1 MTTSKQKLD
10 ADVDYVPFKLHPR
23 VFKALGSELVTSDI
37 VAIIE
42 LVKNSY
48 DAFATRVDVRFY
60 TDNQSKLCLEIIDNG
75 EGMDRTTID
84 DVWCMVATPFREKN
98 PKSQKGKKVRRTTGA
113 KGLGRLSAARL
124 GDTMTMVTKSK
135 DDRAW
140 QVDVDWI
147 GLSAESSLAECH
159 AKRQPFRGNTFEHGT
174 GTIVRINGLISKWRE
189 AEIGE
194 LREALSRLVSPFE
207 TLSDFDIFLTPPGA
221 EAVATK
227 VETSEFLK
235 HPPYTVIGG
244 FSKQGELKYDYFY
257 KPAHGKARNEERLFD
272 WAIIQKDINDT
283 LPKNEQLPLKDKP
296 ECGPFR
302 FEIRVWN
309 LDKESMAEAE
319 SKYEIRKSLMRRQIR
334 AFKGISL
341 YRDRV
346 LVLPKSENN
355 RDWLGLDL
363 RRVSKVGTRLSTSQM
378 VGYVSITADA
388 NPDIDDTSDRERLA
402 RNEKVEEFEG
412 VLKYIVYRL
421 ENERD
426 QDQEIE
432 EPKLRDLFGDLSPQK
447 LIEGVQEIVAEKGS
461 ADEVMPLLNE
471 FSRSAERAK
480 LQIEKQFS
488 YYSRLATI
496 GTISEMLVHEVGNNC
511 GAIDSFVECVREW
524 IAGKL
529 TDQTILQKRVALAE
543 QAVAA
548 LQRLAEKFRPLASHS
563 FQRGKRVAS
572 LKEAVDACL
581 NTLGEQIRQC
591 RINVETRLRGKDV
604 LQIDPGELYPI
615 VYNLLD
621 NSIYWLHYQK
631 AKTKTLRIESRNQGK
646 SVVCNVSDTGPGVE
660 KDDIKKIFNAGVT
673 RKPNG
678 SGMGLTVAGELAEGN
693 NGKIWAESPGEL
705 GGATFAFEL
714 PST

>member
-1 MTTSKQKLD
+1 MTASTPNTE
-10 ADVDYVPFKLHPR
+10 VNIEYVPFKLHPR
-23 VFKALGSELVTSDI
+23 VFQALGSELVTSDI

-48 DAFATRVDVRFY
+48 DAFATKVDVRFY
-60 TDNQSKLCLEIIDNG
+60 TDKQSKHCLEIVDNG
-75 EGMDRTTID
+75 EGMDRATID
-84 DVWCMVATPFREKN
+84 EVWCMVATPFRELN
-98 PKSQKGKKVRRTTGA
+98 PKSQKGGKMRRTTGA

-124 GDTMTMVTKSK
+124 GDTMTMITKSK
-135 DDRAW
+135 DDQAW
-140 QVDVDWI
+140 QVDVNWA
-147 GLSAESSLAECH
+147 GLSAESTLAACH
-159 AKRQPFRGNTFEHGT
+159 AKRQPFRGDNFEQGT
-174 GTIVRINGLISKWRE
+174 GTIVRINGLISKWRK
-189 AEIGE
+189 AELDE
-194 LREALSRLVSPFE
+194 LGEALSRLVSPFE
-207 TLSDFDIFLTPPGA
+207 ALSDFDIFFTPPGA

-227 VETSEFLK
+227 IVTSEFLK
-235 HPPYTVIGG
+235 HPPYTIVGG

-257 KPAHGKARNEERLFD
+257 RPAHGKNRNDERIFD
-272 WAIIQKDINDT
+272 WAIIQKDLNDA
-283 LPKNEQLPLKDKP
+283 LPKDEPLPLKDKP
-296 ECGPFR
+296 GCGPFK

-346 LVLPKSENN
+346 LVLPKSESN

-378 VGYVSITADA
+378 VGYVSITADS

-402 RNEKVEEFEG
+402 RNEKVEEFESI
-412 VLKYIVYRL
+412 LKYIISRL
-421 ENERD
+421 ESERD
-426 QDQEIE
+426 QDQEVE

-447 LIEGVQEIVAEKGS
+447 LIEGVEEIVSEKGS
-461 ADEVMPLLNE
+461 AGDVMPLLNE
-471 FSRSAERAK
+471 FSRSAERARQ
-480 LQIEKQFS
+480 QIEKQFS

-511 GAIDSFVECVREW
+511 GAIDSFLECVREW

-529 TDQTILQKRVALAE
+529 SDHAILEKRITLAE
-543 QAVAA
+543 QAVEA

-581 NTLGEQIRQC
+581 NTLGEQIKQC
-591 RINVETRLRGKDV
+591 RINVKTNLRGKDI

-621 NSIYWLHYQK
+621 NAVYWLHYQK
-631 AKTKTLRIESRNQGK
+631 TKNKTLRIESRNQGK
-646 SVVCNVSDTGPGVE
+646 GVVCNFNDTGPGVDKE
-660 KDDIKKIFNAGVT
+660 DIKKIFNAGVT

-678 SGMGLTVAGELAEGN
+678 SGMGLTVAGELVEGN
-693 NGKIWAESPGEL
+693 NGKIWAESPGIL

-714 PST
+714 PSA